1 VLDKSSVCMC
11 GLIGLRVRACIGVS
25 RSYWVLPKEKG
36 RRGGSFG
43 LSFEIHSVNCF
54 FRRHIVGVFAL
65 RYFLLFYFGSS
76 LIVLGASW
84 REVLLMGP

>member
-1 VLDKSSVCMC
+1 MC

-25 RSYWVLPKEKG
+25 RSLLGFAKKKG
-36 RRGGSFG
+36 RQGGSFG

-84 REVLLMGP
+84 CEVLLMGP

>member
-1 VLDKSSVCMC
+1 MC

-25 RSYWVLPKEKG
+25 RSLLGFAKKKG

-43 LSFEIHSVNCF
+43 LSFEIHSVMNCF
-54 FRRHIVGVFAL
+54 FSRHIVGVFVL
-65 RYFLLFYFGSS
+65 PYFLLFYFGSS

-84 REVLLMGP
+84 CEVLLMGP